1 MPSGQEFRNTAIAV
15 PISLPANQSVTIFDI
30 KTFSSTPPVPANRR
44 PASCSSQLVEPAIV
58 SPPQAIRASPAMT
71 TVLSP

>member
-30 KTFSSTPPVPANRR
+30 KTFSSTPPVPL
-44 PASCSSQLVEPAIV
+44 SITHKSLIV
-58 SPPQAIRASPAMT
+58 
-71 TVLSP
+71 